1 MPFDHSSRLHD
12 GKSILPEGCGQK
24 TGQNDP
30 EDSINLSDA
39 GFLDGSFI
47 DKKLMSQ
54 HEIFGYEVTGDEEL

>member
-1 MPFDHSSRLHD
+1 MPFDHSSRFD
-12 GKSILPEGCGQK
+12 EGSGILPEGCGQK

-47 DKKLMSQ
+47 D
-54 HEIFGYEVTGDEEL
+54 DELVS